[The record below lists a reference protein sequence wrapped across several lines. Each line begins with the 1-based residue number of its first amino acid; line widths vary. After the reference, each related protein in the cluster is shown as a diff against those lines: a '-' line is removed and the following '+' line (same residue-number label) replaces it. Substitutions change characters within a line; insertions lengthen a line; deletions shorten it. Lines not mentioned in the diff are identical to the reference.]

1 MKYNGVSLLA
11 LTLFMPAAIAGSMG
25 EVATPHVGGLFIG
38 IGGAYEA
45 LRVKSSDS
53 SQLNVISGFPPLG
66 IYSGA
71 RNSYSESEDR
81 LIPMAQVGYFKAF
94 ADSGWLWGLELT
106 YHNSRLNVTHNAASI
121 HFFNPVEAV
130 SNELQVEGFKTR
142 MNNQWMLPVFIGH
155 SFKNSFLYVGAG
167 PSLQKVEHS
176 VYRSSDTQSGYY
188 IGNLNGFSDE
198 KWLWGGAVQ
207 AGVAYFLNPSWFLML
222 NYTYSKTETYKQN
235 HVISFSPEIN
245 EGFNGGL
252 LSFNTNQRL
261 STQAVSLSINRVFA

>member
-1 MKYNGVSLLA
+1 MKYNGISLLA
-11 LTLFMPAAIAGSMG
+11 LTLFIPAAIAGSMG
-25 EVATPHVGGLFIG
+25 DVAAPGPGGLFIG
-38 IGGAYEA
+38 IGGAYDA

-53 SQLNVISGFPPLG
+53 ALLNVDSGFPPLG

-71 RNSYSESEDR
+71 RNSYSESEDK
-81 LIPMAQVGYFKAF
+81 LIPMAQVGYFGAF
-94 ADSGWLWGLELT
+94 NNSGWLWGLELV
-106 YHNSRLNVTHNAASI
+106 YQHSRFNVTHNAASI

-130 SNELQVEGFKTR
+130 SNELHVEGFKTK
-142 MNNQWMLPVFIGH
+142 MNNQWMLPALIGH
-155 SFKNSFLYVGAG
+155 SFKNSVLYLGAG

-207 AGVAYFLNPSWFLML
+207 AGIAYFLNPSWFLML

-235 HVISFSPEIN
+235 HVISFTPEIN

-252 LSFNTNQRL
+252 LSFNTSQRL
-261 STQAVSLSINRVFA
+261 STQAVSLSINKQFA